1 MIQNITYKN
10 KTLAIIIKSSYIKK
24 TGVNFFTNNRMI
36 QQVAYMNHSKNT
48 LIQPHLHKKIKR
60 EITGTS
66 EVLII
71 LNGKMKINFYNQKK
85 KYLFSKFA
93 SKNDIIILINGGHGF
108 KMLENCKFIEVKQGP
123 FFQNKDKTKF

>member
-24 TGVNFFTNNRMI
+24 KGVNFFTNNRMI

-60 EITGTS
+60 KITGTS

-71 LNGKMKINFYNQKK
+71 LNGKMKIDFYNQKK
-85 KYLFSKFA
+85 NTFLVNLHQKT
-93 SKNDIIILINGGHGF
+93 IL
-108 KMLENCKFIEVKQGP
+108 
-123 FFQNKDKTKF
+123 